1 MARRHQIAPAVFPDP
16 HQILGRF
23 LIDDRDRR
31 RGDLVQTQQPGQMQS
46 VTGIGLDSVP
56 SGFVQL
62 RRADLTPDPA
72 AMSPWSTHSAAS
84 MNDVDIDRVP
94 GARHH
99 STDGGRRAPTQASSR
114 QVVRHSISSSLF
126 L

>member
-94 GARHH
+94 GRVIIRPMGDVEPHA
-99 STDGGRRAPTQASSR
+99 SELTASRA
-114 QVVRHSISSSLF
+114 SLHIV
-126 L
+126 